1 LPPSTVKKT
10 KKQQEIDSP
19 NVNKSKII
27 KNNMN
32 VTGLKHNNSQD
43 NMTVYSKVDLYNAEL
58 NRVASGE

>member
-1 LPPSTVKKT
+1 MPPSTVKKT